1 MKPVFKVAEVL
12 NQYSLVINAGENH
25 NLKINQRF
33 LIVDPDGML
42 IFDPDT
48 HERLGRLERIV
59 GTGIV
64 KELYPRMAI
73 LNSDMSRVSE
83 SSGTR
88 SIINAGINVLADAAA
103 NIYEDK
109 NSYLNYKPFDN
120 PKIGHL
126 AKPI

>member
-83 SSGTR
+83 SSGTK